1 MALPSTGF
9 DTATVT
15 NPGSALTDFT
25 LMVDLSTMSASWWSA
40 VDTADGTKGRAAKS
54 DGTEL
59 ATDWIAFDNSAKT
72 GWLRVKW
79 TGTLAASGSQVL
91 RIYPPNTANSSNA
104 ANATYGQYAAY
115 DASLKGYWPLD
126 ESSGTTASDRLNNA
140 NGTYSAGCTLGQSAK
155 CGTGVSFNGS
165 SGVVSTSGLD
175 ATFASAQLVT
185 ISAWMSKTSA
195 AKLAVVGFNQDS
207 NYYYCGI
214 LWFTDG
220 KVYCTVASPNDN
232 YPYVALSGSAMHHFV
247 LVFDGTQGTATNRVK
262 LFIDGVAQ
270 SLTPSGAGN
279 PTALGTESQLG
290 QFWIGRHLSRWMDG
304 ICDDVHLSL
313 AARSADWIAEE
324 YAQTNANATFWG
336 TWTWNASIAVLLDEE
351 DD

>member
-1 MALPSTGF
+1 MALPSTGY

-25 LMVDLSTMSASWWSA
+25 LMVDLSTMSASWWA
-40 VDTADGTKGRAAKS
+40 VVDTADGTKGRAAKS

-59 ATDWIAFDNSAKT
+59 ATDWIAFDNGAKT

-115 DASLKGYWPLD
+115 DAYWQSYTPLD
-126 ESSGTTASDRLNNA
+126 GSYADRTSNGRTWTETGTPDSTTGKVGGGYTFAPASTEYLSGGSIIGTTPVTFMGWFNTAVTTGVQTIACVQKGTTNQDMIRLILYQTKVQIQTQASAVGSLALSSTTYSTGVWQHAAGVSEAADSRIAYLNGGNA
-140 NGTYSAGCTLGQSAK
+140 GSNNTSRNLTGADQAYIGRVRDATYPEYMNGTL
-155 CGTGVSFNGS
+155 
-165 SGVVSTSGLD
+165 
-175 ATFASAQLVT
+175 
-185 ISAWMSKTSA
+185 
-195 AKLAVVGFNQDS
+195 
-207 NYYYCGI
+207 
-214 LWFTDG
+214 
-220 KVYCTVASPNDN
+220 
-232 YPYVALSGSAMHHFV
+232 
-247 LVFDGTQGTATNRVK
+247 
-262 LFIDGVAQ
+262 
-270 SLTPSGAGN
+270 
-279 PTALGTESQLG
+279 
-290 QFWIGRHLSRWMDG
+290 
-304 ICDDVHLSL
+304 DDVQLHS